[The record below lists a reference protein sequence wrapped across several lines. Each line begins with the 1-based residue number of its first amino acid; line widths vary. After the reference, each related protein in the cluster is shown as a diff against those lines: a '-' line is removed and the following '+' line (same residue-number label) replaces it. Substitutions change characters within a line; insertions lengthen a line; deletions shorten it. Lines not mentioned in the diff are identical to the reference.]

1 MGLKPVSV
9 SRLNAYIKRIL
20 QSDPILGNVSVIGE
34 ISNLK
39 YHSTGHVYFTL
50 KDEDS
55 KISCF
60 LSSEQRR
67 HLRYELDNGMEITAT
82 GYIYLYERGGSYSLN
97 VNNIEISGLGDLQIA
112 FQQLKEKLQKEGLF
126 DSKYKKPLP
135 AFPKRIAVV
144 TSATGAAV
152 RDVISIISGRT
163 QMTDILVCPCLV
175 QGPEAARD
183 IARTIEAVNAQ
194 CPDVDVMI
202 VGRGGGSME
211 ELWAFNEEIVARA
224 IFLSKIPVISAVGH
238 ETDFTI
244 ADFVADR
251 RAETPTAAAQM
262 AVPDSRELVSRLEDQ
277 KRSLTDKLQR
287 ILRLA
292 ELRLQNWSPERMK
305 DTLSMRVERWEHRIA
320 QEKQRLG
327 HLLSQKIHG
336 YEVQVMQLEQQLQ
349 LKNPSLILERGCGIL
364 FDEKG
369 SSIRSIKETKPGQ
382 KIHVR
387 LNDGT
392 LDCDITHVEPLKG
405 GQRT

>member
-39 YHSTGHVYFTL
+39 YHSSGHVYFTL
-50 KDEDS
+50 KDENS

-97 VNNIEISGLGDLQIA
+97 INNIEISGLGDLQIA
-112 FQQLKEKLQKEGLF
+112 FQQLKDKLQKEGLF
-126 DSKYKKPLP
+126 DVKYKKPLP
-135 AFPKRIAVV
+135 AYPKKVAVV
-144 TSATGAAV
+144 TSPTGAAV

-163 QMTDILVCPCLV
+163 QLTDILVCPCLV
-175 QGPEAARD
+175 QGPEASKD

-244 ADFVADR
+244 ADYVADK

-262 AVPDSRELVSRLEDQ
+262 AVPDSKD
-277 KRSLTDKLQR
+277 LQNYIEERRRVLADCLNR
-287 ILRLA
+287 ILKLA
-292 ELRLQNWSPERMK
+292 ELRLQNWAPQRMRDFLHMRIER
-305 DTLSMRVERWEHRIA
+305 SEHRI
-320 QEKQRLG
+320 QKEKQHLG
-327 HLLSQKIHG
+327 LFLSQKLHK
-336 YEVQVMQLEQQLQ
+336 YELQLLQLEQQLQ

-364 FDEKG
+364 FDDKG
-369 SSIRSIKETKPGQ
+369 KTIRSVQDTSPGQ
-382 KIHVR
+382 TIRVR
-387 LNDGT
+387 LTDGT
-392 LDCDITHVEPLKG
+392 LNCEVTDVESQKG
-405 GQRT
+405 SDKP